1 MFSDTGSEA
10 AAAAPERG
18 PGAASPGAGPA
29 ATPAQ
34 ARAGA
39 TAATDWNERLAA
51 VAATLK
57 RWPWF
62 ETARTLR
69 RRFREDALGL
79 TAGSLT
85 FTTLIALVPLLTV
98 MLAVFSAFP
107 MFASFQTAL
116 EKYLLQALVPEHI
129 ARPVLKSLTQF
140 AGKARTIGTAGLV
153 LLVVS
158 ALALVLTIDRTLNRI
173 WRVRRPRSF
182 GQRVLVY
189 WAGLTLGPLVLG
201 VSLSAGSYAL
211 SASQGW
217 AAALPG
223 GVGLLIDTTEFALLA
238 AVMAGL
244 FHYVPNTPVRW
255 AHAWAGALFVAL
267 AMEVAKAGLGWY
279 LKAIPSFSVIYGAFA
294 TAPILLLWIYLVW
307 VVVLLGAVVAAYAPS
322 LSMRVVRRPDA
333 PGQRFE
339 LAVLLLRELEAARR
353 AGGGGLTL
361 AQLAIRLRADP
372 LQLEPVI
379 HRLSGLDWVGWLRE
393 EGHTAAAGDGRARM
407 AGESRLAMLCDPA
420 TTPAAKL
427 VDTLLLAPAEATQ
440 SFRHHARLDEM
451 TLAQLLTASPGTA
464 PPAAHAAGST
474 RDATR
479 DPTHAPTA

>member
-1 MFSDTGSEA
+1 MLSEA
-10 AAAAPERG
+10 GTQAPARLRG
-18 PGAASPGAGPA
+18 AE
-29 ATPAQ
+29 ATPAAEQ
-34 ARAGA
+34 ASAAGSA
-39 TAATDWNERLAA
+39 PPQPAAGGNERFAASMAAA
-51 VAATLK
+51 VATLQ

-85 FTTLIALVPLLTV
+85 FTTLITLVPLLSV

-107 MFASFQTAL
+107 MFASFQVAL
-116 EKYLLQALVPEHI
+116 EKYFLQALVPENI

-140 AGKARTIGTAGLV
+140 AGKARTIGVAGLA

-173 WRVRRPRSF
+173 WRVRQPRPF

-223 GVGLLIDTTEFALLA
+223 GVGLLIDATEFALLA
-238 AVMAGL
+238 ALMAGL

-255 AHAWAGALFVAL
+255 VHAWAGALFVAL
-267 AMEVAKAGLGWY
+267 AIELAKAGLGWY

-322 LSMRVVRRPDA
+322 LSMRVARRPDA

-339 LAVLLLRELEAARR
+339 LAVLLLRELEAARH
-353 AGGGGLTL
+353 AGAGGLTL
-361 AQLAIRLRADP
+361 SELATRLRADP

-393 EGHTAAAGDGRARM
+393 EGRTTAPGAGPVAAAAGTEGQARVPVRTQARTQARL
-407 AGESRLAMLCDPA
+407 AGESRLALLCEPA
-420 TTPAAKL
+420 HAPAARL
-427 VDTLLLAPAEATQ
+427 VDTLLLAPGEATAA
-440 SFRHHARLDEM
+440 FRRHARFDDM
-451 TLAQLLTASPGTA
+451 TLAQLL
-464 PPAAHAAGST
+464 AA
-474 RDATR
+474 
-479 DPTHAPTA
+479 